1 MERKWII
8 IAVLAALAAIIIIAV
23 LFGGASTFSSI
34 PSKATPPPLPV

>member
-23 LFGGASTFSSI
+23 LFGGVSPFNGV